1 MADINV
7 KQLSKA
13 IKIDLDNLLAQ
24 MKSAGLSHQSETD
37 IVSTE
42 DKKVLLKFIKDSK
55 KDSKKTISLS
65 TSSQKIAK
73 PNLSVTRINSPDNEK
88 KSNVK
93 QDFAGSIDFDEAERK
108 RLNAQNE
115 SAEEEKKKAEAK
127 TKVVRKT
134 KQESQKK
141 IPQNP
146 KKDKKTFKDSSKED
160 QREQEGEKFL
170 AKNLENVQKFEKPQE
185 FIQREVRIPETIV
198 VSDLAKEL
206 SIKSSDLIKSL
217 MNSGVMVTLNQ
228 AIDQETAILVV
239 EELGHIGIPQ
249 EIESEEE
256 KILEHIV
263 YEGDEELRNPVVSVL
278 GHVDHGK
285 TSILDFIRKSSVADQ
300 EEGGITQGIGAYQVD
315 HNNQTITFIDTPG
328 HAAFSEMRARGANS
342 TDIVV
347 LVVAADDGIKPQTV
361 EAIKHA
367 KAAKVPIIVAIN
379 KCDLPEKNISKI
391 KNEMMQYELI
401 AEDLSGD
408 TLFVEVSA
416 IKKINLDKLKEN
428 ILLQSEILDLKASYS
443 DKARGVVI
451 ESKIDKGKGPVS
463 TILISNG
470 KLKRGDY
477 FICGDTW
484 GKIRAM
490 INYEGKMV
498 NEAFPSMPIEILGM
512 NSSAYAGAEFM
523 VTKDENEAKE
533 LTEFR
538 KNNNNQNKV
547 LAKDKTTLF
556 EEVKDKDELNIII
569 KSDVQG
575 SSEALKMAINKIE
588 HKEVEAKIILS
599 DIGMIN
605 ETDVSLAKASNAILI
620 GFNVKPN
627 REAKKLAEEQ
637 KIDIK
642 YFNIIYEA
650 IDHVEK
656 SLSGLL
662 EPDIKET
669 ILGSA
674 EIQKVF
680 KVSTAGKIAGSK
692 VISGEI
698 KSKSKAR
705 IIRDGVVVYSGE
717 ILTIFREK
725 NQVKEVGSGLECGI
739 SIKDFIDFKEK
750 DVIESY
756 LSEEVQRSI

>member
-1 MADINV
+1 MEKDKKKTLTISSNL
-7 KQLSKA
+7 KK
-13 IKIDLDNLLAQ
+13 KIDTSSISTSGK
-24 MKSAGLSHQSETD
+24 KSFSVEKKKSFKSNKPFNKPSTSPNVNINPET
-37 IVSTE
+37 
-42 DKKVLLKFIKDSK
+42 KKKKFARKFIEQQATKDFIK
-55 KDSKKTISLS
+55 KDNKPAGKSKLKLKGPVDKRDFKLTVSRALNVEEIEIKQRSL
-65 TSSQKIAK
+65 A
-73 PNLSVTRINSPDNEK
+73 SVKRARLKEK
-88 KSNVK
+88 KK
-93 QDFAGSIDFDEAERK
+93 PEG
-108 RLNAQNE
+108 
-115 SAEEEKKKAEAK
+115 EEKKEFK
-127 TKVVRKT
+127 KVIREV
-134 KQESQKK
+134 K
-141 IPQNP
+141 IP
-146 KKDKKTFKDSSKED
+146 
-160 QREQEGEKFL
+160 EQIT
-170 AKNLENVQKFEKPQE
+170 
-185 FIQREVRIPETIV
+185 IQ
-198 VSDLAKEL
+198 EL
-206 SIKSSDLIKSL
+206 SNRMAEKSSDIIKFL
-217 MNSGVMVTLNQ
+217 FNMKVVATINHN
-228 AIDQETAILVV
+228 IDKDTAEYIVKEFGHNPIVEDVPNIETNK
-239 EELGHIGIPQ
+239 
-249 EIESEEE
+249 SEEKFKGE
-256 KILEHIV
+256 VKN
-263 YEGDEELRNPVVSVL
+263 RPPVVTIM

-285 TSILDFIRKSSVADQ
+285 TSLLDSLRDSNVVSG
-300 EEGGITQGIGAYQVD
+300 EHGGITQHIGAYQVKTSND
-315 HNNQTITFIDTPG
+315 KLITFIDTPG
-328 HAAFSEMRARGANS
+328 HAAFTEMRARGS
-342 TDIVV
+342 KITDIVV
-347 LVVAADDGIKPQTV
+347 LVVAADDGIKPQTI

-416 IKKINLDKLKEN
+416 LKKLNLDKLKES

-470 KLKRGDY
+470 KLARGDY

-498 NEAFPSMPIEILGM
+498 NEALPSMPVEILGM

-523 VTKDENEAKE
+523 VTEDEEEAKK
-533 LTEFR
+533 LSEFR
-538 KNNNNQNKV
+538 KNNSAQKKV

-556 EEVKDKDELNIII
+556 EDTNDKDELNIVI

-627 REAKKLAEEQ
+627 REAKKMAEEQ

-650 IDHVEK
+650 IDYVEK

-669 ILGSA
+669 VLGSA
-674 EIQKVF
+674 EIQKIF

-698 KSKSKAR
+698 KAKSKAR

-717 ILTIFREK
+717 ISSIFREK
-725 NQVKEVGSGLECGI
+725 NQVKEVGTGFECGI

-756 LSEEVQRSI
+756 LSEKIQRTI

>member
-1 MADINV
+1 MDKDKKKTLTISSDL
-7 KQLSKA
+7 KK
-13 IKIDLDNLLAQ
+13 KIDTTSIKTSGKKSFSVEKKKPFRTNKPFNKPSSPTNIVNKPDNKKKSFARKFVEQQATKDFIKKDNKPAGKSKLKLKGPVDKRDFKLTVSRALNVEEIEIKQRSLASV
-24 MKSAGLSHQSETD
+24 KRARLKEKKKPDG
-37 IVSTE
+37 E
-42 DKKVLLKFIKDSK
+42 DKKEFK
-55 KDSKKTISLS
+55 KVIREVKIPEQITIQELS
-65 TSSQKIAK
+65 NRMA
-73 PNLSVTRINSPDNEK
+73 E
-88 KSNVK
+88 KSNDIIK
-93 QDFAGSIDFDEAERK
+93 FLF
-108 RLNAQNE
+108 NM
-115 SAEEEKKKAEAK
+115 
-127 TKVVRKT
+127 KVVATINHNIDKDTAEYIVKEFGHKPILEEAPSIETNKT
-134 KQESQKK
+134 
-141 IPQNP
+141 N
-146 KKDKKTFKDSSKED
+146 
-160 QREQEGEKFL
+160 
-170 AKNLENVQKFEKPQE
+170 
-185 FIQREVRIPETIV
+185 
-198 VSDLAKEL
+198 KEL
-206 SIKSSDLIKSL
+206 GGEVK
-217 MNSGVMVTLNQ
+217 NR
-228 AIDQETAILVV
+228 
-239 EELGHIGIPQ
+239 P
-249 EIESEEE
+249 
-256 KILEHIV
+256 
-263 YEGDEELRNPVVSVL
+263 PVVTIM

-285 TSILDFIRKSSVADQ
+285 TSLLDSLRDTNVVSG
-300 EEGGITQGIGAYQVD
+300 EHGGITQHIGAYQVKTGD
-315 HNNQTITFIDTPG
+315 NKLITFIDTPG
-328 HAAFSEMRARGANS
+328 HAAFTEMRARGS
-342 TDIVV
+342 KITDIVV

-416 IKKINLDKLKEN
+416 LKKLNLDKLKES

-470 KLKRGDY
+470 KLKRGDF

-498 NEAFPSMPIEILGM
+498 NEASPSMPVEILGM
-512 NSSAYAGAEFM
+512 NSSAYAGAEFT
-523 VTKDENEAKE
+523 VTESEDEAKK
-533 LTEFR
+533 LSEFR
-538 KNNNNQNKV
+538 SNNTAQNKN

-556 EEVKDKDELNIII
+556 DDTKDKDELNIII

-605 ETDVSLAKASNAILI
+605 ETDVSLAKASQAILI

-637 KIDIK
+637 KVDIK

-674 EIQKVF
+674 EIQKIF

-692 VISGEI
+692 VVSGEI

-705 IIRDGVVVYSGE
+705 IIRDGVVVYTGE
-717 ILTIFREK
+717 ILSIYREK
-725 NQVKEVGSGLECGI
+725 NQVKEVGTGLECGI

-756 LSEEVQRSI
+756 LAEEIRRTI

>member
-1 MADINV
+1 MEKNKKKTLTISSDL
-7 KQLSKA
+7 KK
-13 IKIDLDNLLAQ
+13 KIDTSSISTSGK
-24 MKSAGLSHQSETD
+24 KSFSVEKKKPFKPSKTFNKQFTSPSVNVNTD
-37 IVSTE
+37 PKRKNFARKFVEQQATK
-42 DKKVLLKFIKDSK
+42 DFIKKDNKPAGKSK
-55 KDSKKTISLS
+55 LKLKGPVDKRDFKLTVSRALNVEEIEIKQRSL
-65 TSSQKIAK
+65 A
-73 PNLSVTRINSPDNEK
+73 SVKRARLKEK
-88 KSNVK
+88 KKPEN
-93 QDFAGSIDFDEAERK
+93 
-108 RLNAQNE
+108 
-115 SAEEEKKKAEAK
+115 EEKKEFK
-127 TKVVRKT
+127 KVIREV
-134 KQESQKK
+134 K
-141 IPQNP
+141 IP
-146 KKDKKTFKDSSKED
+146 
-160 QREQEGEKFL
+160 EQIT
-170 AKNLENVQKFEKPQE
+170 
-185 FIQREVRIPETIV
+185 IQ
-198 VSDLAKEL
+198 EL
-206 SIKSSDLIKSL
+206 SNRMAEKSSDIIKFL
-217 MNSGVMVTLNQ
+217 FNMKVVATINHN
-228 AIDQETAILVV
+228 IDKDTAEYIVKEFGHKAILEDTPSIVTNK
-239 EELGHIGIPQ
+239 Q
-249 EIESEEE
+249 KE
-256 KILEHIV
+256 KFVGEV
-263 YEGDEELRNPVVSVL
+263 KNRPPVVTIM

-285 TSILDFIRKSSVADQ
+285 TSLLDSLRDTNVVSG
-300 EEGGITQGIGAYQVD
+300 EHGGITQHIGAYQVQ
-315 HNNQTITFIDTPG
+315 NENGKIITFIDTPG
-328 HAAFSEMRARGANS
+328 HAAFTEMRARGS
-342 TDIVV
+342 KITDIVV

-416 IKKINLDKLKEN
+416 LKKLNLDKLKES

-470 KLKRGDY
+470 KLKRGDF

-490 INYEGKMV
+490 INYEGKLV
-498 NEAFPSMPIEILGM
+498 NEALPSMPVEILGM
-512 NSSAYAGAEFM
+512 NSSAYAGAEFI
-523 VTKDENEAKE
+523 VTESEDEAKK
-533 LTEFR
+533 LSEFR
-538 KNNNNQNKV
+538 KNNTAQNKI

-556 EEVKDKDELNIII
+556 ENVNDKDELNIII

-575 SSEALKMAINKIE
+575 SSEALKMAIDKIE

-605 ETDVSLAKASNAILI
+605 ETDVSLAKASKAILV

-637 KIDIK
+637 KVEIK

-650 IDHVEK
+650 LDYVEK

-669 ILGSA
+669 LLGSA
-674 EIQKVF
+674 EIQKIF
-680 KVSTAGKIAGSK
+680 KVSNAGKIAGSK

-717 ILTIFREK
+717 ILSIFREK
-725 NQVKEVGSGLECGI
+725 NQVKEVGTGLECGI

-756 LSEEVQRSI
+756 LSEEIQRSI

>member
-1 MADINV
+1 MEKNKKKTLTISSDL
-7 KQLSKA
+7 KK
-13 IKIDLDNLLAQ
+13 KIDTT
-24 MKSAGLSHQSETD
+24 S
-37 IVSTE
+37 I
-42 DKKVLLKFIKDSK
+42 
-55 KDSKKTISLS
+55 S
-65 TSSQKIAK
+65 TSG
-73 PNLSVTRINSPDNEK
+73 K
-88 KSNVK
+88 KSFSV
-93 QDFAGSIDFDEAERK
+93 
-108 RLNAQNE
+108 
-115 SAEEEKKKAEAK
+115 EKKKVYKSNK
-127 TKVVRKT
+127 TFNKTSPSPNINTNQDVKKKNFARKFIEQQATKDFIKKDNKPAGKSKLKLKGPVDKRDFKLTVSRALNVEEIEIKQRSLASVKRARLKEKKKPDGDEKKEFKKVIREV
-134 KQESQKK
+134 K
-141 IPQNP
+141 IP
-146 KKDKKTFKDSSKED
+146 
-160 QREQEGEKFL
+160 EQIT
-170 AKNLENVQKFEKPQE
+170 
-185 FIQREVRIPETIV
+185 IQ
-198 VSDLAKEL
+198 EL
-206 SIKSSDLIKSL
+206 SNRMAEKSSDIIKFL
-217 MNSGVMVTLNQ
+217 FNMKVVATINHN
-228 AIDQETAILVV
+228 IDKDTAEYIVK
-239 EELGHIGIPQ
+239 EFGHNP
-249 EIESEEE
+249 
-256 KILEHIV
+256 ILEEAPSIETSKLDKQFKGEV
-263 YEGDEELRNPVVSVL
+263 KIRPPVVTIM

-285 TSILDFIRKSSVADQ
+285 TSLLDSLRNSDVVSG
-300 EEGGITQGIGAYQVD
+300 EHGGITQHIGAYQVKTQD
-315 HNNQTITFIDTPG
+315 NRLITFIDTPG
-328 HAAFSEMRARGANS
+328 HAAFTEMRARGS
-342 TDIVV
+342 KITDIVV

-416 IKKINLDKLKEN
+416 LKKLNLDKLKES
-428 ILLQSEILDLKASYS
+428 ILLQSEILDLKASFS

-470 KLKRGDY
+470 KLNRGDY

-498 NEAFPSMPIEILGM
+498 NEALPSMPVEILGM

-523 VTKDENEAKE
+523 VTEDEDEAKK
-533 LTEFR
+533 LAEFK
-538 KNNNNQNKV
+538 KNNTAQNK
-547 LAKDKTTLF
+547 LIAKDKTTLF
-556 EEVKDKDELNIII
+556 ENTKDKDELNIII

-588 HKEVEAKIILS
+588 HKEVEAKIILA

-637 KIDIK
+637 RVDIK

-669 ILGSA
+669 VLGTA
-674 EIQKVF
+674 EIQKIF

-698 KSKSKAR
+698 KAKSRAR

-717 ILTIFREK
+717 ISSLFREK
-725 NQVKEVGSGLECGI
+725 NQVKEVGTGLECGI

-750 DVIESY
+750 DVIESF
-756 LSEEVQRSI
+756 LSEEIQRSI

>member
-1 MADINV
+1 MDKDKKKTLTISSGL
-7 KQLSKA
+7 KK
-13 IKIDLDNLLAQ
+13 KIDTTSISTSGK
-24 MKSAGLSHQSETD
+24 KSFSVE
-37 IVSTE
+37 
-42 DKKVLLKFIKDSK
+42 KKKPFRHNKSFNK
-55 KDSKKTISLS
+55 S
-65 TSSQKIAK
+65 TSSPGAH
-73 PNLSVTRINSPDNEK
+73 INPDNNKKKTFARKFIEQQATKEFIKKDNKPAGKSKLKLKGPIDKRDFKLTVSRALNVEEIEIKQRSLASVKRARLKEK
-88 KSNVK
+88 KK
-93 QDFAGSIDFDEAERK
+93 PEG
-108 RLNAQNE
+108 
-115 SAEEEKKKAEAK
+115 EEKKEFKKEIRE
-127 TKVVRKT
+127 V
-134 KQESQKK
+134 K
-141 IPQNP
+141 IP
-146 KKDKKTFKDSSKED
+146 
-160 QREQEGEKFL
+160 EQIT
-170 AKNLENVQKFEKPQE
+170 
-185 FIQREVRIPETIV
+185 IQ
-198 VSDLAKEL
+198 EL
-206 SIKSSDLIKSL
+206 SNRMAEKSSDIIKFL
-217 MNSGVMVTLNQ
+217 FNMKVVATINHN
-228 AIDQETAILVV
+228 IDKDTAEYIVK
-239 EELGHIGIPQ
+239 EFGHSP
-249 EIESEEE
+249 
-256 KILEHIV
+256 ILE
-263 YEGDEELRNPVVSVL
+263 EAPNTEASKLEKQFKGDVKNRPPVVTIM

-285 TSILDFIRKSSVADQ
+285 TSLLDSLRDSNVVSG
-300 EEGGITQGIGAYQVD
+300 EHGGITQHIGAYQVKTNKD
-315 HNNQTITFIDTPG
+315 KLITFIDTPG
-328 HAAFSEMRARGANS
+328 HAAFTEMRARGS
-342 TDIVV
+342 KITDIVV

-416 IKKINLDKLKEN
+416 LKKLNLDKLKES
-428 ILLQSEILDLKASYS
+428 ILLQSEILDLKASFS
-443 DKARGVVI
+443 DNARGVVI

-470 KLKRGDY
+470 KLNRGDY

-498 NEAFPSMPIEILGM
+498 NEALPSMPVEILGM

-523 VTKDENEAKE
+523 VTESENEAKK
-533 LTEFR
+533 LAEFK
-538 KNNNNQNKV
+538 KNNSAQNKV
-547 LAKDKTTLF
+547 FAKDKTTLF
-556 EEVKDKDELNIII
+556 ENAKDKDELNIII

-588 HKEVEAKIILS
+588 HQEVEAKIILS

-650 IDHVEK
+650 IDYVEK

-669 ILGSA
+669 VLGSA
-674 EIQKVF
+674 EIQKIF
-680 KVSTAGKIAGSK
+680 KVSNAGKIAGSK

-705 IIRDGVVVYSGE
+705 IIRDGVVVYNGE
-717 ILTIFREK
+717 ISSIFREK
-725 NQVKEVGSGLECGI
+725 NQVKEVGTGSECGI

-756 LSEEVQRSI
+756 LAEEIQRSI